1 MLPLRGSTAPP
12 AKKMVGPVRVI
23 EETTPFGDSVVVEA
37 SRDIAGTGRR
47 ALPLT
52 AVLEFLLAASGVGPW
67 PAKAGA
73 FTARDRERTR
83 TVGRCV

>member
-1 MLPLRGSTAPP
+1 
-12 AKKMVGPVRVI
+12 MVGPVQVI
-23 EETTPFGDSVVVEA
+23 EETTLFGDSVVAET
-37 SRDIAGTGRR
+37 SPDIAGGGRR

-52 AVLEFLLAASGVGPW
+52 AVLEFLLAGSRAL
-67 PAKAGA
+67 AGEGRA